1 MLVAVAAVLMEVVL
15 VMEVM
20 LVAAEV
26 MVSLI
31 VEEVVD
37 LVMTLVLVVVII
49 MTVKGKA
56 VVEVMTVKLI
66 WDIIIYDR
74 DLLQD
79 ICSVQ
84 HATEATFLCRSLS
97 KVMHN

>member
-20 LVAAEV
+20 LVAVEV
-26 MVSLI
+26 MVLLI

-56 VVEVMTVKLI
+56 VVEVVTVKLI
-66 WDIIIYDR
+66 WDIIIYDG
-74 DLLQD
+74 DLFYKISAVYSMLLK
-79 ICSVQ
+79 Q
-84 HATEATFLCRSLS
+84 HFYAAHFL
-97 KVMHN
+97 K

>member
-1 MLVAVAAVLMEVVL
+1 MLMEVVL

-20 LVAAEV
+20 LVVVEV
-26 MVSLI
+26 MVLLI

-56 VVEVMTVKLI
+56 VVEVVTVKLI
-66 WDIIIYDR
+66 WDITIYDR

-79 ICSVQ
+79 ICGLQ

>member
-1 MLVAVAAVLMEVVL
+1 MVV
-15 VMEVM
+15 
-20 LVAAEV
+20 EV
-26 MVSLI
+26 MVLLI

-56 VVEVMTVKLI
+56 VVEVVTVKVI

-79 ICSVQ
+79 ICCLQ

-97 KVMHN
+97 KVMHK

>member
-1 MLVAVAAVLMEVVL
+1 MLMEVVL

-20 LVAAEV
+20 LVAVEV
-26 MVSLI
+26 MVLLI

-56 VVEVMTVKLI
+56 VVEVVTVKLI
-66 WDIIIYDR
+66 WDIIIYD
-74 DLLQD
+74 QD
-79 ICSVQ
+79 I
-84 HATEATFLCRSLS
+84 L
-97 KVMHN
+97 

>member
-1 MLVAVAAVLMEVVL
+1 MLVAVADVLMEVVL

-20 LVAAEV
+20 LVAVEV
-26 MVSLI
+26 MVLLI

-37 LVMTLVLVVVII
+37 LVMTLLLVVVTI

-56 VVEVMTVKLI
+56 VVEVVTVKLI

-74 DLLQD
+74 DIL
-79 ICSVQ
+79 
-84 HATEATFLCRSLS
+84 
-97 KVMHN
+97 

>member
-1 MLVAVAAVLMEVVL
+1 MLMEVVL

-20 LVAAEV
+20 LVAVEV
-26 MVSLI
+26 MVLLI

-37 LVMTLVLVVVII
+37 LVMTLVLLVVII

-56 VVEVMTVKLI
+56 VVEVVTVKLI

-74 DLLQD
+74 DIL
-79 ICSVQ
+79 
-84 HATEATFLCRSLS
+84 
-97 KVMHN
+97 

>member
-20 LVAAEV
+20 LVAVEV
-26 MVSLI
+26 MVLLI
-31 VEEVVD
+31 VEVVD

-56 VVEVMTVKLI
+56 VVEVVTVKLI
-66 WDIIIYDR
+66 WDIIICDR